1 MQLENL
7 VEETEKREKEVLLKR
22 RTLEL
27 LPSARDN
34 IGMSD
39 VINGATILSI
49 KLSLCLCVW
58 RFICSCNY
66 YNHYYYLICD
76 LNPLPPRT
84 VCLHSQV
91 AGARRSGYS
100 AYVGAGPGVGA
111 TPPAPSR
118 SDDGQG
124 GRAEHGMLLYYIAH
138 NVYIIFIIIYS
149 YYMESSISIYNP
161 TYLNNIYAYK
171 LTH

>member
-34 IGMSD
+34 IGMCD

-58 RFICSCNY
+58 RFNCSYNY
-66 YNHYYYLICD
+66 YYHYYFLICD

-84 VCLHSQV
+84 
-91 AGARRSGYS
+91 
-100 AYVGAGPGVGA
+100 
-111 TPPAPSR
+111 
-118 SDDGQG
+118 
-124 GRAEHGMLLYYIAH
+124 I
-138 NVYIIFIIIYS
+138 
-149 YYMESSISIYNP
+149 
-161 TYLNNIYAYK
+161 
-171 LTH
+171 